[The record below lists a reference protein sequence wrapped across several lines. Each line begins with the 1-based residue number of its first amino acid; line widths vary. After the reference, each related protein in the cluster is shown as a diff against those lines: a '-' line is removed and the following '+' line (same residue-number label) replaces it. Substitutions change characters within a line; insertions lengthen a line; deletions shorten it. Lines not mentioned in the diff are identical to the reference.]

1 MVAVA
6 SAHSAAAYPCR
17 PERNVLM
24 VESAALMVLVAL
36 VIRYAPSRRA
46 IVIRVPGARRGGTG
60 LPALAAL
67 VRAQGGE
74 GRG

>member
-1 MVAVA
+1 
-6 SAHSAAAYPCR
+6 
-17 PERNVLM
+17 M